1 MEASR
6 IMRILRIRNFEKY
19 QDRMKTKNA
28 PWIKLYTKLLCD
40 IDFLKLDVEARYLYV
55 GLLILAAETG
65 NSTVNDPAY
74 LCHRLAIERTRFN
87 LTPLFRSGLLLASER
102 TIRRERERE
111 NRERDREGEREGEGS
126 VRGEAVQVAKQP
138 SRQLT
143 DDEWLQTKVRSNPAY
158 TNLNIDQE
166 LGKMDAWLSTRPQKQ
181 KTRRFIINWLNRAEK
196 PVNGLQADPMKAM
209 VQAFVQR
216 GSHD

>member
-1 MEASR
+1 
-6 IMRILRIRNFEKY
+6 MRILRIRNFEKY

-74 LCHRLAIERTRFN
+74 LCHRLAIERSRFN
-87 LTPLFRSGLLLASER
+87 LTPLFRSGLLIASER

-111 NRERDREGEREGEGS
+111 NREREGEG
-126 VRGEAVQVAKQP
+126 EAQAP
-138 SRQLT
+138 PT
-143 DDEWLQTKVRSNPAY
+143 PKVRSKPDIA
-158 TNLNIDQE
+158 LPEDWIPKEHHARFAVARGLDLKLEAQHFCGRAQE
-166 LGKMDAWLSTRPQKQ
+166 LEWVTKDWDRKFSNWMLQELKYRQ
-181 KTRRFIINWLNRAEK
+181 RR
-196 PVNGLQADPMKAM
+196 QA
-209 VQAFVQR
+209 
-216 GSHD
+216 